1 MLLFNISNHRSAII
15 IASTTRNYMHPITT
29 QSNLSC
35 PSARQASANST
46 TAEPLSTPGGK
57 TKGRGSCWPQ
67 RETGSSQRSSPQ
79 MQPAPAS
86 NPSRGVPLGRAPITG
101 HRCLGVPLVV
111 LRRSAAQR
119 PLRTAA
125 EGEACRGGFKMGG
138 AKLAKSVKRP
148 ERWRGKRRENK
159 SWGSLA
165 GNSIK
170 RASDCRGVT
179 CIDAAAMRRR
189 KVLA

>member
-1 MLLFNISNHRSAII
+1 MLVNISNHRSSII
-15 IASTTRNYMHPITT
+15 IASTVWSYMHPITT
-29 QSNLSC
+29 QSYSSC
-35 PSARQASANST
+35 PSARQASAHSI

-125 EGEACRGGFKMGG
+125 EGGGLQGRFQDGG
-138 AKLAKSVKRP
+138 AL
-148 ERWRGKRRENK
+148 
-159 SWGSLA
+159 
-165 GNSIK
+165 NS
-170 RASDCRGVT
+170 
-179 CIDAAAMRRR
+179 R
-189 KVLA
+189 KV